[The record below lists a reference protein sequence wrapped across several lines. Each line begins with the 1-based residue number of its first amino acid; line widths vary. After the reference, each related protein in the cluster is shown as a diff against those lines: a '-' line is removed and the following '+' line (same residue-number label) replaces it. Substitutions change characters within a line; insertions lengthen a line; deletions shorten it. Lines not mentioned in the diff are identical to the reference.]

1 MSNYVP
7 QQDLYLGVTPAG
19 CYYAVQENKDE
30 PGRNFLHNILRQLET
45 PHFNAKV
52 ACAYSGL
59 KKKNALEFVHW
70 LQDAGFIYGTDEPED
85 APQDS
90 LEILLPKKLK
100 KLSDEGKAILAGS
113 QGLYLGAAGFPHEV
127 AEELAAV
134 SANLSKVYTH
144 HQSLLQ
150 GNLGYRQQA
159 WGLVDSS
166 GNSKVGFWPIHIGDD
181 YFTLIIAGMPQLN
194 QDSFKEIIWAL
205 STRYD
210 MR

>member
-19 CYYAVQENKDE
+19 CYYAVQENKNE

-45 PHFNAKV
+45 PLFNIKV
-52 ACAYSGL
+52 ACAFSGL

-70 LQDAGFIYGTDEPED
+70 LQDAGFIYGTEDPED
-85 APQDS
+85 APQHS
-90 LEILLPKKLK
+90 LEELLSEKLQS
-100 KLSDEGKAILAGS
+100 LSNEGKVVLAGS

-127 AEELAAV
+127 AEELAAM
-134 SANLSKVYTH
+134 SASLTKVYQH
-144 HQSLLQ
+144 HKSVLK

-159 WGLVDSS
+159 LGLVDSS
-166 GNSKVGFWPIHIGDD
+166 GNSEIGFWPVYIGDD
-181 YFTLIIAGMPQLN
+181 FFTLIVAGMPQFN
-194 QDSFKEIIWAL
+194 QNNFKEIIWAL

-210 MR
+210 MS